1 MYTFVSTLMQSFSL
15 ILQVRQ
21 AAWAHMRLGGIEFL
35 PVDRSSLMAL
45 LVAWSAF
52 PHIMV
57 RAFRDINPLDEERLP
72 AHHGT
77 GV

>member
-1 MYTFVSTLMQSFSL
+1 MYGCFLTLIPNIPL
-15 ILQVRQ
+15 LQVRQ

-35 PVDRSSLMAL
+35 PVDKSSLMAL

-57 RAFRDINPLDEERLP
+57 RMN
-72 AHHGT
+72 G
-77 GV
+77 

>member
-1 MYTFVSTLMQSFSL
+1 MYAFILITLIPDIPL
-15 ILQVRQ
+15 LLQVRQ

-35 PVDRSSLMAL
+35 PVDKSSLMAL

-57 RAFRDINPLDEERLP
+57 RMN
-72 AHHGT
+72 G
-77 GV
+77 